1 MPSTPGNSP
10 RRKPASAKT
19 PVSGP
24 APSPPVG
31 GQGIGC
37 MDDATREAMIRLVA
51 YSFYE
56 RRGYVGG
63 SELQDWLEAEM
74 EVDRQHATAQP
85 PPGTAARPA
94 RAARR
99 TQGRDTAK

>member
-1 MPSTPGNSP
+1 MNE
-10 RRKPASAKT
+10 
-19 PVSGP
+19 
-24 APSPPVG
+24 
-31 GQGIGC
+31 
-37 MDDATREAMIRLVA
+37 ATREAMVRLVA

-63 SELQDWLEAEM
+63 SELQDWLEPEM
-74 EVDRQHATAQP
+74 EVDRQLAAAKPTT
-85 PPGTAARPA
+85 GTAARPV